1 MARDYQAVI
10 ERVRE
15 AAAGDEESRMTAV
28 VDALWDAFADQGVSW
43 VGFYVEDQSAGDD
56 ARLVL
61 GPRRDK
67 PACSPIG
74 LHGVCG
80 AAHRTGE
87 VQIVRDVADLGEAYV
102 ACDPRDRSEIVV
114 PILNKGGDEDG
125 SARAVLDLDSFEVG
139 AFDGSDAEG
148 LAATLEAAGFT
159 PARGPRAGAR

>member
-10 ERVRE
+10 GGVRG

-28 VDALWDAFADQGVSW
+28 VDALWDAFAGEGVSW
-43 VGFYVEDQSAGDD
+43 VGFYVEDAAADED

-80 AAHRTGE
+80 AAYRAGE
-87 VQIVRDVADLGEAYV
+87 VQIVRDVAALGEAYV

-114 PILNKGGDEDG
+114 PILNGDGFESG
-125 SARAVLDLDSFEVG
+125 AVRAVLDLDSFEVG

-148 LAATLEAAGFT
+148 LSAVLEAAGFT
-159 PARGPRAGAR
+159 PARVPRAGAR

>member
-10 ERVRE
+10 ERVRGD
-15 AAAGDEESRMTAV
+15 AGGDAESRMQAV
-28 VDALWDAFADQGVSW
+28 VDALWDAFEGEGVSW
-43 VGFYVEDQSAGDD
+43 VGFYTEDASAGED

-80 AAHRTGE
+80 AAYRAGE
-87 VQIVRDVADLGEAYV
+87 VQIVRDVADLGESYV
-102 ACDPRDRSEIVV
+102 ACDPRDRSEVVV
-114 PILNKGGDEDG
+114 PVVD
-125 SARAVLDLDSFEVG
+125 ARGAVTAVLDLDSFEVG
-139 AFDGSDAEG
+139 AFDASDAEG
-148 LAATLEAAGFT
+148 LGAVLEAAGFT